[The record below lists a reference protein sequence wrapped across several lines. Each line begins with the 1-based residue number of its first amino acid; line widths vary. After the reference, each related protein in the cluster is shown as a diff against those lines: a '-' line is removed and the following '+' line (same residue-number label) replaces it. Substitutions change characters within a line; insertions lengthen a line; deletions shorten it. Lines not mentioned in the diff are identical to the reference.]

1 MDWKQLNFQ
10 HLHYFL
16 ITSQHLSFTDAADEL
31 FISYSTLTK
40 AIARLEDQLKV
51 RLFTKDGHSLR
62 LTKHGKIFS
71 GYIYKAI
78 SEIHNGFDEIESITH
93 HDYGEISI
101 SSVFTTSATYLPEKL
116 SAFKKEYPQMTIYMS
131 QTSTKNILNNV
142 ISGNIDVGFCG
153 EFDFSEY
160 KDQISREFIYNDQI
174 VLIVNK
180 NHPLADRDYVSF
192 SDIKNET
199 FVGYNESAGLNQAIR
214 VALNRLVDRNFELN
228 TIYAMNEESGVIGMV
243 RANHG
248 MAFVSTRNHLDY
260 DDIKILEITDM
271 SIVYNVYMVWQ
282 NSEFISGSLKSF
294 KNFILSNAD

>member
-10 HLHYFL
+10 HLHYF
-16 ITSQHLSFTDAADEL
+16 IVTSRTLSFTEAADEL

-40 AIARLEDQLKV
+40 AITRLEELLQV
-51 RLFTKDGHSLR
+51 RLFIKDGHTLR
-62 LTKHGKIFS
+62 LSKHGKIFS
-71 GYIYKAI
+71 GYIYKAMN
-78 SEIHNGFDEIESITH
+78 EIRNAFDEIENITH
-93 HDYGEISI
+93 HDHGELSI
-101 SSVFTTSATYLPEKL
+101 ASIFTTSATYLPQKL
-116 SAFKKEYPQMTIYMS
+116 SDFKKEYPHMTVYMS
-131 QTSTKNILNNV
+131 QISTKDILNQV

-153 EFDFSEY
+153 EFDFATY
-160 KDQISREFIYNDQI
+160 KNDVSRVLIYNDQI

-180 NHPLADRDYVSF
+180 NHPLAKRDYVTF
-192 SDIKNET
+192 ADIKDET
-199 FVGYNESAGLNQAIR
+199 FIGYNDSAGLNQAIR
-214 VALNRLVDRNFELN
+214 VALNRLVDPNFELN

-260 DDIKILEITDM
+260 DDIKFLEVTDI

-294 KNFILSNAD
+294 KNFFLT